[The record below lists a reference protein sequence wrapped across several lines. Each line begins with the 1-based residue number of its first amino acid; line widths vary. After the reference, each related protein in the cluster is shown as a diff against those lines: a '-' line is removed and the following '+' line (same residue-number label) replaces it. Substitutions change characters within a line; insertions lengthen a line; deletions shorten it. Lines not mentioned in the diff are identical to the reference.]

1 MTVFDAIKKRKSIR
15 RYKSDKVNEADLKKV
30 IDAGILAP
38 TAKNMQKFK
47 ILAITDESLNKKMR
61 KACGGQNMIG
71 QAPVSLVILSEG
83 DRKMPIGLEAGI
95 IDASIVLS
103 FMILEATEL
112 GLATCWLGNVDAP
125 KLKEILEIEDK
136 YKVVAVTP
144 LGYPDEEGLERKRK
158 DFEKLVEIR

>member
-1 MTVFDAIKKRKSIR
+1 MTVFDAINSRKSIR
-15 RYKSDKVNEADLKKV
+15 RYKSDEVSDEDLKK
-30 IDAGILAP
+30 IIEAGILAP

-47 ILAITDESLNKKMR
+47 ILAIKDSSINKKIR

-71 QAPVSLVILSEG
+71 QAPVTLVILSEG
-83 DRKMPIGLEAGI
+83 ERQMPIGLEAGI

-125 KLKEILEIEDK
+125 RLKDILEIEDK
-136 YKVVAVTP
+136 YRVVAVTP
-144 LGYPDEEGLERKRK
+144 LGYADEDGLKRTRK
-158 DFEKLVEIR
+158 DFDKLVEIL